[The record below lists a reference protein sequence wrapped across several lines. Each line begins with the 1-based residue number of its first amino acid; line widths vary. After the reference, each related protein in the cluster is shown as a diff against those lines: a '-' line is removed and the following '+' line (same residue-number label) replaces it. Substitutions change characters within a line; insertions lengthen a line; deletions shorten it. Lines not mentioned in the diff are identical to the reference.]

1 MIQNQK
7 IMVYHNVTQ
16 LSTGQALLVTLLNSD
31 KDKDNATARTTATD
45 TVTAKVDSEQNP
57 I

>member
-31 KDKDNATARTTATD
+31 KDNATARTTATD